1 MLYVGIDHHKKTTT
15 FCVVGPD
22 RTALTT
28 RTFSCSK
35 VDEIVAFLSR
45 LGPFQA
51 TVEATGGYQWLVE
64 VIEPLADRV
73 LLAHAKKLRIIA
85 ESTCKTDKV
94 DARIL
99 GQFLALDMIPQAY
112 RPTPRQREHRTLVRF
127 RQFLHRQKSAV
138 QVKIRRI
145 VSDYNA
151 DRRDLFSQKGLV
163 YLAALKLL
171 DADRYVVDHLLAQWK
186 GLVDELAAV
195 TKELQRFAKQAPAQE
210 LKYRTVLRSI
220 PGVGPVTTEVV
231 VSEIGGIDR
240 FRSTKQVVAY
250 AGMAPGRR
258 ESAGKGKD
266 LGITKAGSG
275 LLRSA
280 LVEAAWQLVRRSRY
294 WGLIYEGLKARR
306 GARRAIVAIARRL
319 LGVMVALMRSGQL
332 YREPLVR
339 KAA

>member
-22 RTALTT
+22 RAVLTT

-35 VDEIVAFLSR
+35 AEEIVAFLRR

-51 TVEATGGYQWLVE
+51 VVEATGGYQWLVE
-64 VIEPLADRV
+64 LIEPLADRV
-73 LLAHAKKLRIIA
+73 LLAHAKKMRIIA
-85 ESTCKTDKV
+85 ESTCKSDKV
-94 DARIL
+94 DARVL
-99 GQFLALDMIPQAY
+99 AQFLALDMIPQAY

-127 RQFLHRQKSAV
+127 RQFLHRQKCAV

-151 DRRDLFSQKGLV
+151 DRRDLFSQKGLE
-163 YLAALKLL
+163 YLGSLKLL

-186 GLVDELAAV
+186 GFVEELASI
-195 TKELQRFAKQAPAQE
+195 TKELGRFAKKASAQE
-210 LKYRTVLRSI
+210 VKYRKVLRSI
-220 PGVGPVTTEVV
+220 TGVGPVTTEVV
-231 VSEIGGIDR
+231 VSEIGDIQR

-258 ESAGKGKD
+258 ESAGKGRD

-280 LVEAAWQLVRRSRY
+280 LVEASWQLVRRSRY

-306 GARRAIVAIARRL
+306 GARRAIVAVARRL
-319 LGVMVALMRSGQL
+319 LGVMVALMRSGKV
-332 YREPLVR
+332 YREPRVP
-339 KAA
+339 AAA